1 MSFVISRGRTTK
13 RKANLSDAYPQSP
26 RCLKCFKYLLI
37 NPFTLCA
44 TSPGKKNYDRYT
56 ASSES
61 YSKVSF
67 S

>member
-1 MSFVISRGRTTK
+1 MSFVISRRRIAK
-13 RKANLSDAYPQSP
+13 RKANLSNAYPQSP
-26 RCLKCFKYLLI
+26 RCLKCFKHLLI

-44 TSPGKKNYDRYT
+44 TSPSKKNCNRYT